1 LNPQTPGIAQRFVD
15 LPRDPEAMKQHGEFS
30 GHRHHCPLFGILA
43 TTLCDLL
50 SVASEVGVR
59 GERAQDVVALLTN
72 NLLSSSSPS
81 PEIRF

>member
-1 LNPQTPGIAQRFVD
+1 
-15 LPRDPEAMKQHGEFS
+15 MKQHGEFS

-43 TTLCDLL
+43 ATFRDLL
-50 SVASEVGVR
+50 SVAPEVGVD

-81 PEIRF
+81 SEIRF